1 MAQQA
6 YFGIDSDDDDSWV
19 LAQCLDGKTIL
30 VQRFRNTNGGLNSL
44 KTFINGQSGRPRI
57 CIKLTNKSTSDF
69 LKYLSIIPAI
79 EVIFVNEVGFRQ
91 YQLSL
96 THHASS
102 SKSFRAELLAHCAER
117 MI

>member
-6 YFGIDSDDDDSWV
+6 YFGIDSDDDNTWV

-30 VQRFRNTNGGLNSL
+30 VQRFRNTNDGLDSL
-44 KTFINGQSGRPRI
+44 KRFIRDKSGRPRL
-57 CIKLTNKSTSDF
+57 CIKLTNKSTLDF
-69 LKYLSIIPAI
+69 LKYLSAIPDI

-91 YQLSL
+91 YQLSM